1 MAVESAD
8 DRAVFFNADDFGVA
22 ASFTP
27 SGGSASTVNGI
38 IRNVYFEAEAGGNV
52 GVSMQDPM
60 FICRTADVPSVAEGD
75 ALSVSGTA
83 YTIRVVEPDGTGMTR
98 LMLEKN

>member
-8 DRAVFFNADDFGVA
+8 DLAVFFDADDFGTA

-38 IRNVYFEAEAGGNV
+38 FRNVFFEAEAGGNV
-52 GVSMQDPM
+52 GVVMQDPI
-60 FICRTADVPSVAEGD
+60 FICRTADVSGVAEGD
-75 ALSVSGTA
+75 ALTVSGTA
-83 YTIRVVEPDGTGMTR
+83 YTIRVVEPDGTGVTR
-98 LMLEKN
+98 LMLEKD

>member
-8 DRAVFFNADDFGVA
+8 DLAVFFDADDFGTA

-38 IRNVYFEAEAGGNV
+38 FRNVFFEAEAGGNV
-52 GVSMQDPM
+52 GVAMQDPI
-60 FICRTADVPSVAEGD
+60 FICRTADVSGVAEGD
-75 ALSVSGTA
+75 ALTVSGTA
-83 YTIRVVEPDGTGMTR
+83 YTIRVVEPDGTGVTR
-98 LMLEKN
+98 LMLEKD